1 MYSSSAYILMYTRRM
16 SLRAFLMRLFLIV
29 AVLVNGPGVAGASM
43 HMHAEHMRDSM
54 GHAPAMTA
62 THMAENMAACHGA
75 AAITPAELDQH
86 PLAAGQSEAAPPS
99 DDCCERGNCCAC
111 MHHCYAAVDGPA
123 LADITV
129 RYRQIAE
136 PLLSVHA
143 SAALTNLFRPP
154 IG

>member
-1 MYSSSAYILMYTRRM
+1 M
-16 SLRAFLMRLFLIV
+16 SVRALLMRLFLIV

-43 HMHAEHMRDSM
+43 HMHAEHMRDAM
-54 GHAPAMTA
+54 GHATPMT
-62 THMAENMAACHGA
+62 TTQTMAEGMACHDAGEITLA
-75 AAITPAELDQH
+75 ALEHH
-86 PLAAGQSEAAPPS
+86 PLAAGQPDAAPQT
-99 DDCCERGNCCAC
+99 DDCCETGNCCAC